1 MGEMRGKVIIWLRCH
16 GIILRRR
23 YFVGRG
29 RRPRRPLK
37 NIKIPIAF
45 GGVLFRAIRGT
56 SEVCA
61 VPLHLIETFGVV
73 YIKNRFKVF
82 EVRER
87 VIGRGSE
94 TFFKK
99 FRSLS
104 LIKII

>member
-45 GGVLFRAIRGT
+45 GGVLFRAIRE
-56 SEVCA
+56 S
-61 VPLHLIETFGVV
+61 PLHLIETFGVV
-73 YIKNRFKVF
+73 YLKNRFKVF